1 MISNKELRIISLLIL
16 DTVFFFI
23 EISIGYMSHSLAL
36 IADSFHM
43 LNDIFSLLI
52 ALWAVNVAKH
62 RGPDSKYTYGWK
74 RAEILGA
81 LVNAIFLIA
90 LCFSI
95 FIEAVQRLI
104 EVPIIENP
112 KLVMWVGIAGLISNI
127 VGLFLFHE
135 LGHGDHSHGHS
146 HSHNH
151 SHSSLHNH
159 ENDILI
165 INNSNNNS
173 NDIEDATINDILPEQ
188 IVSVTLDD
196 VDHLMIN
203 NEHDE
208 IVNHAH
214 FDTTEYN
221 KQLFQ
226 TEHQSEVEIETAN
239 QHNSMQHHPS
249 QLHSDSH
256 SHAKATNTDL
266 EGQNYTNGNHS
277 TGKTHSHS
285 LNMQGVFLH
294 VLGDALGNIG
304 VIAAAIF
311 IWKTDYSWKYYSDPL
326 VSILITMIIFSS
338 AIPLSRRASRILLQA
353 TPISVSTDKIES
365 KILKISNIVTIH
377 DFHIWNLTESISI
390 ASIHIK
396 VKGDTNDYLRDV
408 KRIRNIFHSYNIH
421 SVTIQPEFIT
431 PGEPDTTEQDYHGS
445 KFSSRTSSNR
455 STIKKSYSSKSL
467 QRKLYNK
474 NSKMTT
480 LASLGKDTRSK
491 TSLTAPSQESGIN
504 ETTGYGS
511 IKSDFNSKN
520 SQTDACQIDFMS
532 NCNTSNCLPK

>member
-16 DTVFFFI
+16 DTIFFFI

-43 LNDIFSLLI
+43 LNDIISLLI

-104 EVPIIENP
+104 EVPVIDNP

-135 LGHGDHSHGHS
+135 HGHGDHSHSHS
-146 HSHNH
+146 HGHSHNH
-151 SHSSLHNH
+151 NHNHNH
-159 ENDILI
+159 ENDVLI
-165 INNSNNNS
+165 IKNDNNSINNTNRNS

-188 IVSVTLDD
+188 IVSVTLND
-196 VDHLMIN
+196 VDNLMIN
-203 NEHDE
+203 NEHDD
-208 IVNHAH
+208 IHNHTH
-214 FDTTEYN
+214 FGTNDFE
-221 KQLFQ
+221 
-226 TEHQSEVEIETAN
+226 N
-239 QHNSMQHHPS
+239 QHGNNNNHQIEDKLINNYGH
-249 QLHSDSH
+249 SH
-256 SHAKATNTDL
+256 SHATNNDL
-266 EGQNYTNGNHS
+266 ESQADTKSIHS
-277 TGKTHSHS
+277 TKNPHSHS

-304 VIAAAIF
+304 VIVAALF
-311 IWKTDYSWKYYSDPL
+311 IWKSDYSWKYYSDPL

-353 TPISVSTDKIES
+353 TPISVSTNKIEA
-365 KILKISNIVTIH
+365 KILKISNIITIH

-396 VKGDTNDYLRDV
+396 FKGDTTEYLHDV

-421 SVTIQPEFIT
+421 SVTIQPEFIK

-445 KFSSRTSSNR
+445 KLNSRNSSSR

-474 NSKMTT
+474 NQKKINLNSIINDSNNNTNNN
-480 LASLGKDTRSK
+480 LP
-491 TSLTAPSQESGIN
+491 TANQKSSNCESTN
-504 ETTGYGS
+504 YGS
-511 IKSDFNSKN
+511 IVSNHDIGNVNNINS
-520 SQTDACQIDFMS
+520 STDDCQIDSMS
-532 NCNTSNCLPK
+532 NCNTSNCLPE